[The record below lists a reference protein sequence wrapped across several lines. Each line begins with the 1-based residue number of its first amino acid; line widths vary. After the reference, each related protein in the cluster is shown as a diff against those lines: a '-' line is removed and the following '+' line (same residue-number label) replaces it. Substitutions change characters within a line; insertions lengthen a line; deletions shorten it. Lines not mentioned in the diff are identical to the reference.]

1 LSANVLAIPA
11 IIGFVAAIVW
21 LGFRAARKQG
31 AAEARADDVK
41 AGQELEREAI
51 DVLTKAPADPASV
64 IEWMRHGGRDS

>member
-1 LSANVLAIPA
+1 MSVNVLAILA
-11 IIGFVAAIVW
+11 VIGFVAALLW

-31 AAEARADDVK
+31 AAESRADDVK

-64 IEWMRHGGRDS
+64 IEWLRHGGRDS